1 MTTPFEIRTRN
12 PNDADIVNFRNLES
26 ETEDEEVKMNC
37 IGGFR
42 GGNDS
47 DMATTESSDNND
59 DDDDDD
65 DEEDDENKLSDDDEH
80 PNKKRYDSPSVQILS
95 WKLRLT

>member
-1 MTTPFEIRTRN
+1 MATTFELRTATGN
-12 PNDADIVNFRNLES
+12 PIHGDDAIVNFRNLES

-42 GGNDS
+42 GGDDS
-47 DMATTESSDNND
+47 EIFSSTSSDDDD

-65 DEEDDENKLSDDDEH
+65 DEQ
-80 PNKKRYDSPSVQILS
+80 PNKERYDHLRVQIL
-95 WKLRLT
+95 

>member
-1 MTTPFEIRTRN
+1 MTTTFEILTGN
-12 PNDADIVNFRNLES
+12 PNDSDIVNFRNLES

-47 DMATTESSDNND
+47 DMATTESSDND
-59 DDDDDD
+59 DDDDE
-65 DEEDDENKLSDDDEH
+65 EEDDENKLSDDDEQ
-80 PNKKRYDSPSVQILS
+80 PSKERYDCPSVQILS
-95 WKLRLT
+95 WKLRPT